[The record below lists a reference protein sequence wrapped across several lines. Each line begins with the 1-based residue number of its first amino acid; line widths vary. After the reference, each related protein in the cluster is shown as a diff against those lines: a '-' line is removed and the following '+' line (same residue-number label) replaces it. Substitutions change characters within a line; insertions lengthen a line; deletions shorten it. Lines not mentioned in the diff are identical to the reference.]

1 MGGVCCKSEP
11 IDFTQDVEL
20 KHFDLQTAIGKGAFG
35 KVKVVQHKNTKL
47 KYALKYID
55 KKMCVEMKA
64 VDCIIQE
71 RFLLEEIQ
79 SPFTCN
85 LRYAFQDDEN
95 MFMVIDLMLGGD
107 LRYLLNT
114 KGALSEDLIQF
125 YMAECS
131 LGISYL
137 HSKNIVHR
145 DLKPD
150 NILISETG
158 HATLT
163 DFNIATKFNPD
174 RLMKSEAGSPAYMAP
189 EMFIR
194 KGYNQMIDW
203 WSLGVIMYE
212 LLYGKRPFESNSSD
226 GLKQAIMRDELA
238 WRSTR
243 ELTTDCK
250 SAISAFL
257 KKDPKERMGGDD
269 KVSQHEFFRA
279 LDWVKLRNHEGKP
292 PFVPDTKNINC
303 DFTHELEEILVN
315 DNPLVAK
322 ARKPGEKKYAH
333 LGEEIAREYEKM
345 EAQFL
350 NFDFTKPEDKKD
362 QKDAILRSVAKLT
375 PADDHDGASIA
386 TGVTVPHE
394 EGDQEKEKAPEMPHS
409 YSSETPVT

>member
-35 KVKVVQHKNTKL
+35 KVKLVQHKLTKQ

-114 KGALSEDLIQF
+114 KGNLSEDLIKF
-125 YMAECS
+125 YMAECV
-131 LGISYL
+131 LGIAYL

-163 DFNIATKFNPD
+163 DFNIATKYNPD
-174 RLMKSEAGSPAYMAP
+174 KLMKSEAGSPAYMAP

-194 KGYNQMIDW
+194 KGYNNMIDY

-212 LLYGKRPFESNSSD
+212 LLYGKRPFEANTSE
-226 GLKQAIMRDELA
+226 GLKKAIISDEVA
-238 WRSTR
+238 WKSTR
-243 ELTTDCK
+243 ELSADCK
-250 SAISAFL
+250 SAITEFL
-257 KKDPKERMGGDD
+257 QKEWNVRMGGDE
-269 KVSQHEFFRA
+269 KVSKHAFFKD
-279 LDWVKLRNHEGKP
+279 LDWDKLKRHEGVP
-292 PFVPDTKNINC
+292 PFIPDTKNINC

-322 ARKPGEKKYAH
+322 ARKPGEKSDTPT
-333 LGEEIAREYEKM
+333 R
-345 EAQFL
+345 L
-350 NFDFTKPEDKKD
+350 NKTN
-362 QKDAILRSVAKLT
+362 
-375 PADDHDGASIA
+375 
-386 TGVTVPHE
+386 
-394 EGDQEKEKAPEMPHS
+394 
-409 YSSETPVT
+409 

>member
-1 MGGVCCKSEP
+1 MGALFSCCKPEV

-20 KHFDLQTAIGKGAFG
+20 KHFELQTAIGKGAFG
-35 KVKVVQHKNTKL
+35 KVKIVQHKNTKL

-55 KKMCVEMKA
+55 KRQCVEQKA

-85 LRYAFQDDEN
+85 MRYAFQDDEN
-95 MFMVIDLMLGGD
+95 LFMVIDLMLGGD
-107 LRYLLNT
+107 LRFLLNT
-114 KGALSEDLIQF
+114 SKHPLSEELIQF
-125 YMAECS
+125 YMAECV

-163 DFNIATKFNPD
+163 DFNIATQFKPEKM
-174 RLMKSEAGSPAYMAP
+174 MKSEAGSPAYMAP
-189 EMFIR
+189 EMFAK
-194 KGYNQMIDW
+194 KGYNHMIDY

-212 LLYGKRPFESNSSD
+212 LLYAKRPFESNSSD
-226 GLKQAIMRDELA
+226 GLKKAIMHEEVVWKSA
-238 WRSTR
+238 KR
-243 ELTTDCK
+243 ELSTNCQ
-250 SAISAFL
+250 SVILAFL
-257 KKDPKERMGGDD
+257 KKDWKERLGGDEN
-269 KVSQHEFFRA
+269 VSKHEFFKEM
-279 LDWVKLRNHEGKP
+279 DWEKLRKHEGKP

-322 ARKPGEKKYAH
+322 SQYAH
-333 LGEEIAREYEKM
+333 LGEEVAKEYEKM

-350 NFDFTKPEDKKD
+350 NFDFTKP
-362 QKDAILRSVAKLT
+362 DAKV
-375 PADDHDGASIA
+375 
-386 TGVTVPHE
+386 E
-394 EGDQEKEKAPEMPHS
+394 EKEAIKSKSANGHDASSRPSSNVTAPNAS
-409 YSSETPVT
+409 